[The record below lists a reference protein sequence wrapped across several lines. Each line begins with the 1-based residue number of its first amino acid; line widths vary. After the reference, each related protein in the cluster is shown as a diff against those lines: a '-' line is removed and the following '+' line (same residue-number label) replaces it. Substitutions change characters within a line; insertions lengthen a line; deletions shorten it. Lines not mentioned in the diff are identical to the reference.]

1 MIMYVRPNLK
11 VLSGIT
17 ADILVMTRNDNPSA
31 SDAQSVAVAG
41 TGSAALNDFTGR
53 KRHARVLLGL
63 DPNAAEAGAYTRSES
78 QLNLSSSVHR
88 KTRLSS

>member
-1 MIMYVRPNLK
+1 MSSN
-11 VLSGIT
+11 S
-17 ADILVMTRNDNPSA
+17 ADIQVMTRNDNPSA

-63 DPNAAEAGAYTRSES
+63 DPNAAEVGRCRLTLQTHVES
-78 QLNLSSSVHR
+78 ALN
-88 KTRLSS
+88 